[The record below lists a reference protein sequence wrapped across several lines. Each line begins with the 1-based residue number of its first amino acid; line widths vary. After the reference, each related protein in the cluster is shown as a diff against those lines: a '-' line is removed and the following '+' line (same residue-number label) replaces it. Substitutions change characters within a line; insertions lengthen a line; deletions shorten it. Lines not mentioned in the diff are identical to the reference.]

1 MKKYIEPAIKVKYI
15 ELENMIAASP
25 ELTADENL
33 DSSEEGTITSSEA
46 VESKKYGNV
55 SVWDE

>member
-1 MKKYIEPAIKVKYI
+1 MKKYIEPAIKVKDI